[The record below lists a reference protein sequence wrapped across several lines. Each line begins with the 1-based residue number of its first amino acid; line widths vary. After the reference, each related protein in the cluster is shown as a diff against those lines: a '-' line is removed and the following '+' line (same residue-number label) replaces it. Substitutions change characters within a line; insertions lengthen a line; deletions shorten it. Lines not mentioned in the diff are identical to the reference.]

1 MKLVLEEIFKKFDD
15 KVVIADTGFT
25 FESGKIYGLLGRNG
39 AGKTTLFNIINDDI
53 KAEHGKVYL
62 ADEYGNTRKLDIED
76 IGYVISAPVVPNF
89 LTGREMLKFFI
100 EINQKRIKD
109 LKTIDEYF
117 DMVSIDEADRDRLAK
132 DYSHGMKNKMMMLLN
147 FISNPDVWLLDE
159 PLTSLDVV
167 VADEMKQLLRTMKG
181 DHIMILST
189 HIMELATSLCDEIV
203 LLKDGKLLPL
213 DKGGMTK
220 EEFEK
225 FIINILKGEYGNV
238 ENSEEVSNEEKEEVI
253 ND

>member
-1 MKLVLEEIFKKFDD
+1 M
-15 KVVIADTGFT
+15 
-25 FESGKIYGLLGRNG
+25 LGRNG
-39 AGKTTLFNIINDDI
+39 AGKTTLFNIINDDL

-62 ADEYGNTRKLDIED
+62 VDNEEKTRKLDIED

-117 DMVSIDEADRDRLAK
+117 DMVSIDELDRDKLAK

-167 VADEMKQLLRTMKG
+167 VADDAPYDDAPYDVAAG
-181 DHIMILST
+181 AASCV
-189 HIMELATSLCDEIV
+189 AVC
-203 LLKDGKLLPL
+203 PL
-213 DKGGMTK
+213 YDTGSA
-220 EEFEK
+220 
-225 FIINILKGEYGNV
+225 V
-238 ENSEEVSNEEKEEVI
+238 CVAA
-253 ND
+253 DPP